1 MNVMQNLTVRH
12 ADSQQQ
18 FAPKISDALR
28 TARAVHFRLEDEYH
42 PFGWEERLENAALLR
57 EMIDEV
63 PEELRDLVRGAEV
76 RLESEAFDFSDWQ
89 DRSETAG
96 IIRDV
101 ITGLQKGHALS
112 A

>member
-18 FAPKISDALR
+18 CAPKISDALR

-42 PFGWEERLENAALLR
+42 PFGWEERLETAALLR

-63 PEELRDLVRGAEV
+63 PDELRDLVRGAEV
-76 RLESEAFDFSDWQ
+76 RLESEAFDFTDWQ
-89 DRSETAG
+89 DRTRQS
-96 IIRDV
+96 
-101 ITGLQKGHALS
+101 ALC
-112 A
+112 AI